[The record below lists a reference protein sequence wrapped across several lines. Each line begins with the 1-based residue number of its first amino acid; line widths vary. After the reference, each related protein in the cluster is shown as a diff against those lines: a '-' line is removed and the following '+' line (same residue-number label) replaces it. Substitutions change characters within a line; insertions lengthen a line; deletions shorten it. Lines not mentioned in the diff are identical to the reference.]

1 MNTLKKAFLVCA
13 PFILAAWF
21 PASSAWAG
29 TIAGGG
35 DLTCMGQTCPPVATV
50 PEPSVLLLL
59 AGGLGAGAL
68 ARYLRKR
75 K

>member
-1 MNTLKKAFLVCA
+1 MKTLKKT
-13 PFILAAWF
+13 FIFFTPLILGAWST
-21 PASSAWAG
+21 ASWAG
-29 TIAGGG
+29 E
-35 DLTCMGQTCPPVATV
+35 LTPPTSV

-59 AGGLGAGAL
+59 AGGIGAGAL

>member
-1 MNTLKKAFLVCA
+1 MNPLKKAFTFCA
-13 PFILAAWF
+13 PLILAMWT
-21 PASSAWAG
+21 PASWA
-29 TIAGGG
+29 AA
-35 DLTCMGQTCPPVATV
+35 PPPTSV

-68 ARYLRKR
+68 VRYLRKR

>member
-1 MNTLKKAFLVCA
+1 MNTLKKAFIFCVPL
-13 PFILAAWF
+13 ILAAWV
-21 PASSAWAG
+21 PAGWAG
-29 TIAGGG
+29 VANICEPYPACVDGGG
-35 DLTCMGQTCPPVATV
+35 PVVSV

>member
-1 MNTLKKAFLVCA
+1 MNSLKKALIFFA
-13 PFILAAWF
+13 PLILAVWTPTSGAVE
-21 PASSAWAG
+21 P
-29 TIAGGG
+29 I
-35 DLTCMGQTCPPVATV
+35 PPTSV